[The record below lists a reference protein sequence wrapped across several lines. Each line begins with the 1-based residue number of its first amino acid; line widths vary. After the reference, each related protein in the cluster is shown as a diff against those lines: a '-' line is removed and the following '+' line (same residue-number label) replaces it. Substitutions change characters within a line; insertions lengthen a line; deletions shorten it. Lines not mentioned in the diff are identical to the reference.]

1 MIKIKTADNKVVITG
16 HAGYDLVGKDIVCSS
31 VSSIAITTINGIL
44 RIEDT
49 ITYSIEDD
57 GLTINIVK
65 PTNVNK
71 ALIDNMLDLLHQL
84 ASDYP
89 DNIKFIK

>member
-1 MIKIKTADNKVVITG
+1 MIKIKATDNKIVITG

-31 VSSIAITTINGIL
+31 VSSIVITTINGIL
-44 RIEDT
+44 KLEDT
-49 ITYSIEDD
+49 ITYSIDDD
-57 GLTINIVK
+57 GLTIKVVK

-71 ALIDNMLDLLHQL
+71 TLISNMLDLLHQL